1 MSAKPVTFAAA
12 SGLGARLLLLAA
24 VLTVI
29 GAPLI
34 VLAGEQALPYSP
46 EWWRAAGR
54 SVGMAAAL
62 CLAVQF
68 VIASRCR
75 LLDRF
80 AGLDRLFLGHRGFG
94 IAAAL
99 LALSHPFIVFYPE
112 EVGLGAPAISQWP
125 LVAGATA
132 LTMLWGLAAVA
143 RWRSWLDLP
152 FHLWLPAHRLAALGL
167 ALIVGLHASFVGGP
181 FKAADL
187 ALPLV
192 AAVYLLL
199 RFAPRPLRCRVKSV
213 TPLGGEAHELVL
225 APESG
230 PVFDHAPGQFAF
242 LTLQSPA
249 LPREEHPFTIASAPG
264 EDALRFTIRC
274 SGDYTARLG
283 ALSPGDA
290 ALVRGPY
297 GRFSHLVR
305 GAAPSEE
312 LLFLAGGVGITPM
325 LSMLRHMAASAKDAP
340 GADKRRVTLI
350 WCNRTPED
358 AVHAE
363 EIEAL
368 AATLPGFRLHHV
380 FTRGPSTAR
389 LDGPGLSS
397 LITDIPRLTR
407 CFVCGPPPFMSFCR
421 EALRR
426 EGFAPS
432 RIHLEEFAL

>member
-1 MSAKPVTFAAA
+1 MSAKPVTLAAA

-34 VLAGEQALPYSP
+34 VLAGEQAPPYSP

-54 SVGMAAAL
+54 CVGMAAAL

-68 VIASRCR
+68 AIASRCR
-75 LLDRF
+75 LLDRL
-80 AGLDRLFLGHRGFG
+80 AGLDRLFLGHHGFG

-112 EVGLGAPAISQWP
+112 EVRLGAPAFSQWP

-143 RWRSWLDLP
+143 RWRAWLDLP

-230 PVFDHAPGQFAF
+230 PLFDHAPGQFAF

-274 SGDYTARLG
+274 SGDFTARLG

-297 GRFSHLVR
+297 GRYSHLVR

-407 CFVCGPPPFMSFCR
+407 CFVCGPPPFMAFCR
-421 EALRR
+421 EALLR
-426 EGFAPS
+426 ERFSAS